1 MLEILEEKQANY
13 TQRITMNHLFYNAFI
28 ILALLSTASVR
39 AQVTIGSDNPPN
51 KGAMLDLK
59 EYEDETALSGGRNA
73 ARGMMMPR
81 IRLTD
86 LNSMS
91 DLSIPANEYLEH
103 TGLVVYNLNQCLDYG
118 VTDSKGLYVWDGK
131 KWIRLGKKSQSPE
144 VFEFVDNRDPA
155 NPETYLYRKFGD
167 AGTWMLEN
175 MRAKIYQQGGTPPT
189 LGIVTPPSA
198 DPIQKLYAYPGL
210 SGNGTSTTYFDML
223 PEIGLLYNFAAVTN
237 NENIAVPARV
247 NQGQVVGAVPGP
259 NEVENAVASGRV
271 QGICPNGWHVPSDRE
286 WNMLEKELAT
296 YPEKYSTN
304 SGTYWDP
311 AWETGET
318 NRGNGTYGDTMKTP
332 CLPPGMSGSAIG
344 KSFPAS
350 QGGFNL
356 YLTGF
361 GSADSGALIN
371 YGGYAYLRT
380 SSSSADTSSS
390 SESVNVRASY
400 HRSLGEVS
408 AYVGR
413 IFSFQNNLM
422 TVRCKKND

>member
-1 MLEILEEKQANY
+1 
-13 TQRITMNHLFYNAFI
+13 MNHLFHIALI
-28 ILALLSTASVR
+28 ILIKTLLSTVTVK
-39 AQVTIGSDNPPN
+39 AQVTIGSNNPPN
-51 KGAMLDLK
+51 KGAILDLK
-59 EYEDETALSGGRNA
+59 EYDDATARSGGRNA
-73 ARGMMMPR
+73 EKGLMMPR
-81 IRLTD
+81 IRLSN
-86 LNSMS
+86 LRSMV
-91 DLSIPANEYLEH
+91 DLSISENEYTEH
-103 TGLVVYNLNQCLDYG
+103 TGLMIYNLNECLDYG
-118 VTDSKGLYVWDGK
+118 VTNSKGIYVWEGSR
-131 KWIRLGKKSQSPE
+131 WTRLSKKSQSPE

-189 LGIVTPPSA
+189 LGIVTPPSTE
-198 DPIQKLYAYPGL
+198 PTQKLYAYPGR
-210 SGNGTSTTYFDML
+210 SGNGTSTIYFDML

-259 NEVENAVASGRV
+259 NEVENAIAGGRV

-311 AWETGET
+311 SWETEEI
-318 NRGNGTYGDTMKTP
+318 NRGNGTYGDTMKTS
-332 CLPPGMSGSAIG
+332 CLPPGMPGSARG

-361 GSADSGALIN
+361 GSAASGALSN
-371 YGGYAYLRT
+371 YGSYAYLRT

-390 SESVNVRASY
+390 SEGVNVRATY
-400 HRSLGEVS
+400 HRSLGAS
-408 AYVGR
+408 NSYVGR
-413 IFSFQNNLM
+413 IFSFQSNLM